1 MSDNIDKINSNVER
15 NSELSASQKAV
26 LEANKFKPGQSGNPK
41 GRPVGA
47 KTGLRARLMQMLDQ
61 EAEPEILKVF
71 EAKGIK
77 LNDKDKAAVIA
88 HVVGREALK
97 GNMQAVKI
105 ISEQTEVPMP
115 KAVELSGRDGSPL
128 SVQWNV
134 QPVKTLEPKQKESDA
149 NAD

>member
-1 MSDNIDKINSNVER
+1 MSDNIDKTEGNVER
-15 NSELSASQKAV
+15 NSELSASQRAV

-77 LNDKDKAAVIA
+77 LNDRDKAAVIA

-105 ISEQTEVPMP
+105 ITEQTEVPMP
-115 KAVELSGRDGSPL
+115 KELHHGGIGGGPITWNVHPVRPMEPKKEEDGSG
-128 SVQWNV
+128 S
-134 QPVKTLEPKQKESDA
+134 
-149 NAD
+149 